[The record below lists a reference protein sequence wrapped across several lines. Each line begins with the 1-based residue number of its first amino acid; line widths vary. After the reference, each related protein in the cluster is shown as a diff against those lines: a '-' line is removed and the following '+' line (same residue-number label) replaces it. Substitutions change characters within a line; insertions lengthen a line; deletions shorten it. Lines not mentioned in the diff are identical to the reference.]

1 MCLAANTPST
11 MAQQKAAT
19 TPKLMNT
26 TAATSWKQKG
36 ELSPPL
42 GASSSARPLRPRPTT
57 PPPLCA
63 TGSGWR
69 AGLVDRELP
78 VLGPSTRRA
87 DKEGTFQ
94 GTSMLPLPAGSNAAS
109 KTPHVPHTRQGL
121 THECCR
127 RMESA
132 AYRTHTCWQDTPHL
146 GDATVSL
153 PSHCLHPLTSP
164 RAQPVLSPRALPT
177 RGKSQAVGGGG
188 RTQVSGGGSE
198 RCWEERWGEMGT
210 SLTAGVLCVLG
221 RQAPPPSQLHS
232 RSVLAAALPR
242 PAFSAPPHPHS
253 GNASTGWNNPR
264 RPDRNSARPAHA
276 LRTLETRRAGA
287 QS

>member
-42 GASSSARPLRPRPTT
+42 GASSSARPLGPRPTT

-127 RMESA
+127 RMDSA

-153 PSHCLHPLTSP
+153 PPTAYTPNLPKGTACSQPSSAANP
-164 RAQPVLSPRALPT
+164 REKPGCGRRGQDPGIGRGERTVL
-177 RGKSQAVGGGG
+177 G
-188 RTQVSGGGSE
+188 
-198 RCWEERWGEMGT
+198 GEMGRNGDIPD
-210 SLTAGVLCVLG
+210 SRGSVCPRAAG
-221 RQAPPPSQLHS
+221 PS
-232 RSVLAAALPR
+232 PE
-242 PAFSAPPHPHS
+242 PAS
-253 GNASTGWNNPR
+253 
-264 RPDRNSARPAHA
+264 
-276 LRTLETRRAGA
+276 
-287 QS
+287 